1 VLDSKFSKV
10 ALCAAG
16 GAVAAM
22 TAAGPAM
29 ATNSAPSAPPAPPAQ
44 DTTYSPADLPKLGG
58 SGKVYWGKVIARAGL
73 KIRSGPSQSYR
84 VIGFL
89 KHGQIVKIKCKVNG
103 QWINGNPRW
112 YKLADGR
119 WAWASARYIKNIGA
133 APEWCHYR

>member
-1 VLDSKFSKV
+1 MLDTKFSKV

-29 ATNSAPSAPPAPPAQ
+29 ATNSVPTAPPATSHSTEQ
-44 DTTYSPADLPKLGG
+44 LPKLGG
-58 SGKVYWGKVIARAGL
+58 SGKVYWGKVIARTGL

-84 VIGFL
+84 VIGVL
-89 KHGQIVKIKCKVNG
+89 HYGQTVKIKCKVNG

-133 APEWCHYR
+133 APEWCRYR